1 MSITQ
6 KKKMKKIAIS
16 WLCVAVLAS
25 SGAVTGFVPSVVPAV
40 TVSADDSVTAEQNI
54 ELGKIADYLS
64 GKAACPDG
72 VTVKTP
78 ELFAD
83 IIELTISKSGTYKL
97 SGSNYINGSYLD
109 VKIIIADG
117 ADVTLN
123 CDDAYIKNDKGEYCS
138 GSIGKPTEI
147 QNEYSYQTDSSGHH
161 LYNIVHPF
169 TVNDG
174 CKLTLKGKLFMDT
187 FSTPVSD
194 VHNYYAAHFYDGS
207 YANINYGDINYI
219 YYHKYTDDE
228 YDFVD
233 VKYCITGTLYNLD
246 DYVSDHVCEQV
257 KDDAIGDKS
266 FFTNGFNQYT
276 VINVSDEHK
285 LADENADTCEYCGHG
300 TFTFTYDDGTAQT
313 TAKAWKNLP
322 AKAPADPADPPCMK
336 FAGWYTADDKKYDFT
351 APVTENITLTAKYE
365 ERDIEGITI
374 AMPPIKTTYIEGTK
388 FEPNEIAVNVTY
400 DDGNFKP
407 VQYSDSNASDFSFSP
422 SVLSLGD
429 TKVTVTY
436 KGKSTDQVVFV
447 NEKQVENITLTTDPA
462 KKTYFIDQP
471 LDVTGGEIKVSY
483 DNGQTEAIP
492 LTADMVSGFDS
503 STEGTKTL
511 TVTYGGKTT
520 TYDIIVKEAQ
530 VTSIELITPPTKKE
544 YFTGDELDVTGGSIN
559 VYFED
564 NSYVNIALS
573 AGMISGFDSTAAG
586 TKTLSV
592 NYAGKTTNFI
602 VTVMEPKLT
611 ALELAAVPAKTE
623 YSLGEALDVTGG
635 KLTATYE
642 NNTSATIDITPDM
655 VSGFD
660 SMTSGTKTLTVKY
673 SSQTVTFDI
682 TVKNSGGSVTPSQT
696 TYPEFVAPVAPEVR
710 DKLEIKAEVN
720 GSTVK
725 LSWNEI
731 NKADGYEVY
740 QLINGKYV
748 KITETTDSSATF
760 NGLKNGETYKYIV
773 RYVKKGR
780 TSTNSHSAKATVYIN
795 YKPAAV
801 ASSEKDSVRLGWKA
815 VPNAEK
821 YAVYKYVNGK
831 AVKLCETEKLAVRI
845 KNLKPDTEYSY
856 IIRAYVN
863 GEWTEMRKSD
873 IVTVSTKTE

>member
-25 SGAVTGFVPSVVPAV
+25 SGAVTGFVPSIVPAV

-64 GKAACPDG
+64 GKAVCPDG

-97 SGSNYINGSYLD
+97 SGSNYINDSYLD

-123 CDDAYIKNDKGEYCS
+123 CDDAYIKNDKGEFIEGNNS
-138 GSIGKPTEI
+138 KPDEI
-147 QNEYSYQTDSSGHH
+147 QNEYSYQTDGSGHH

-169 TVNDG
+169 KVNDG
-174 CKLTLKGKLFMDT
+174 CNLTLKGKLFMDT
-187 FSTPVSD
+187 FSTLVSSW
-194 VHNYYAAHFYDGS
+194 HNYYAAKFYDS
-207 YANINYGDINYI
+207 SLANINYGDINYI

-228 YDFVD
+228 YSFVD
-233 VKYCITGTLYNLD
+233 VKYCINGALYNLD

-257 KDDAIGDKS
+257 KANAIGDKTFS
-266 FFTNGFNQYT
+266 NHYT
-276 VINVSDEHK
+276 IVNISDEHK

-300 TFTFTYDDGTAQT
+300 TFTITYDDGTAQT

-322 AKAPADPADPPCMK
+322 AKVPADPADPPCMK

-400 DDGNFKP
+400 DDGNFKL

-422 SVLSLGD
+422 SMLSLGD

-447 NEKQVENITLTTDPA
+447 NEKQVENITLETDPA

-483 DNGQTEAIP
+483 DNGQKEAIP

-530 VTSIELITPPTKKE
+530 VTSIALITPPTKKE

-564 NSYVNIALS
+564 NNYVNIALS
-573 AGMISGFDSTAAG
+573 VGMISGFDSTAAG

-592 NYAGKTTNFI
+592 NYAGKNTNFF

-642 NNTSATIDITPDM
+642 NNTTATIDITPDM

-696 TYPEFVAPVAPEVR
+696 TYPEFVAPVAPEVH

-748 KITETTDSSATF
+748 KIAETTDTSATF
-760 NGLKNGETYKYIV
+760 EGLKNGETYKYIV

-780 TSTNSHSAKATVYIN
+780 PSTDSHSAKATVYIN

-821 YAVYKYVNGK
+821 YAVYKYVDGK

-856 IIRAYVN
+856 IIRAYVD

-873 IVTVSTKTE
+873 IVTINTKAE

>member
-6 KKKMKKIAIS
+6 KKKIKKIAIS

-64 GKAACPDG
+64 GKAVCPDG

-78 ELFAD
+78 ELFDD

-123 CDDAYIKNDKGEYCS
+123 CDDAYIKNDKGEFIEGNNS
-138 GSIGKPTEI
+138 KPDEI
-147 QNEYSYQTDSSGHH
+147 QNEYSYQTDGSGHH

-169 TVNDG
+169 KVNDG
-174 CKLTLKGKLFMDT
+174 CNLTLKGKLFMDT
-187 FSTPVSD
+187 FSTLVSSW
-194 VHNYYAAHFYDGS
+194 HNYYAAKFYDS
-207 YANINYGDINYI
+207 SLANINYGDINYI

-228 YDFVD
+228 YSFVD
-233 VKYCITGTLYNLD
+233 VKYCINGALYNLD

-257 KDDAIGDKS
+257 KANAIGDKTFS
-266 FFTNGFNQYT
+266 NHYT
-276 VINVSDEHK
+276 IVNISDEHK

-300 TFTFTYDDGTAQT
+300 TFTITYDDGTAQT

-322 AKAPADPADPPCMK
+322 AKAPADPADPPCKK

-400 DDGNFKP
+400 DDGNFKL
-407 VQYSDSNASDFSFSP
+407 VQYGDLNASDFSFSP
-422 SVLSLGD
+422 SMLSLGD

-447 NEKQVENITLTTDPA
+447 NEKQVENITLATDPA

-483 DNGQTEAIP
+483 DNGQKEAIP

-530 VTSIELITPPTKKE
+530 VTSIALITPPTKKE

-564 NSYVNIALS
+564 NNYVNIALS
-573 AGMISGFDSTAAG
+573 VGMISGFDSTAAG

-592 NYAGKTTNFI
+592 NYAGKNTNFF

-642 NNTSATIDITPDM
+642 NNTTATIDITPDM

-696 TYPEFVAPVAPEVR
+696 TYPEFVAPVAPEVH

-748 KITETTDSSATF
+748 KITETTDTSATF
-760 NGLKNGETYKYIV
+760 EGLKNGETYKYIV

-780 TSTNSHSAKATVYIN
+780 PSTDSHSAKATVYIN
-795 YKPAAV
+795 YKPVAV
-801 ASSEKDSVRLGWKA
+801 ASSEKDSVRLGWNA

-821 YAVYKYVNGK
+821 YAVYKYVDGK

-873 IVTVSTKTE
+873 IVTVSTKAE